1 MEELWAGLKEATM
14 EGGTTGFSD
23 GSLAL
28 VTDLYQ
34 LTMLQSYWREGME
47 EEATFS
53 LYSRRLPE
61 HRNFMVACGLD
72 SVLHYLETLRFT
84 PESLEYLASLG
95 SFSGE
100 FLDWLG
106 AFRFKGEVRAMPE
119 GTTAFPQEPI
129 LEVTAPLPQAQ
140 LVETFIMNQVHF
152 QTLAA
157 SKGAR
162 VALAAGGR
170 PVVDF
175 GLRRIHGV
183 DAGLKGARA
192 FYVGGVHA
200 TSNVLAGSVY
210 GIPVLGT
217 MAHSFVQAHPDEETA
232 FKAFAALYP
241 GSTLLVDTYDT
252 LEAVRKVVR
261 LHEEL
266 GEAFKVGGIRLD
278 SGDMVALAKE
288 ARAILDGGGLTH
300 VRIFAS
306 GGLDEHSVA
315 AIVQAG
321 APVDGFGVGTRMSVS
336 TDAPSLDMAYKLTSY
351 GGEGRLKLSPG
362 KGILPGR
369 KQVFRT
375 EGDGVLLRD
384 VVARE
389 EEDLPG
395 RPLLKTVM
403 LHGRTLPE
411 ARMRLEA
418 IREYAAREVASLP
431 ARIRALDSADPPFP
445 VEISPRLQ
453 AYQEA
458 VAERF
463 STG

>member
-1 MEELWAGLKEATM
+1 MKRTSSWV
-14 EGGTTGFSD
+14 SD
-23 GSLAL
+23 LNVSL

-34 LTMLQSYWREGME
+34 LTMLQSYWREGMV

-61 HRNFMVACGLD
+61 PRNFMVACGLE
-72 SVLHYLETLRFT
+72 SVLQYLETLRFT

-95 SFSGE
+95 SFSGD

-106 AFRFKGEVRAMPE
+106 AFRFRGEVRAVPE
-119 GTTAFPQEPI
+119 GTPLFPQEPI

-157 SKGAR
+157 SKAAR

-200 TSNVLAGSVY
+200 TSNVLAGCVF

-217 MAHSFVQAHPDEETA
+217 MAHSFIQAHPDEETA

-252 LEAVRKVVR
+252 LEGVRKVVR
-261 LHEEL
+261 LRGEL
-266 GEAFKVGGIRLD
+266 EEAFKVGGIRLD
-278 SGDMVALAKE
+278 SGDLVTLARE
-288 ARAILDGGGLTH
+288 ARAILDEGGLKE
-300 VRIFAS
+300 VKIFAS
-306 GGLDEHSVA
+306 GGLDEHSVLT
-315 AIVQAG
+315 IVQAG

-336 TDAPSLDMAYKLTSY
+336 ADAPSLDMAYKLTSY
-351 GGEGRLKLSPG
+351 GGEGRLKLSRG

-369 KQVFRT
+369 KQVFRM
-375 EGDGVLLRD
+375 ERDGVLLRD

-403 LHGRTLPE
+403 REGVRLPE
-411 ARMRLEA
+411 GRVPLEA
-418 IREYAAREVASLP
+418 IREHATREVASLP
-431 ARIRALDSADPPFP
+431 ARIRALAPAHPPFP